1 METWVNG
8 DKEQLLSLRFDH
20 LMWQTSMSVR
30 DVSYEKSMGLK
41 NVGKYFEKFF
51 EKKKAKLT

>member
-8 DKEQLLSLRFDH
+8 DKGQLLSLRFDH
-20 LMWQTSMSVR
+20 LRWQTSMSVR

-51 EKKKAKLT
+51 EKKIAKLT

>member
-20 LMWQTSMSVR
+20 LMWRTSMSVR

-51 EKKKAKLT
+51 EKKIAKLT